1 MSDGKWLVN
10 STEEAR
16 ESLLEML
23 HTYRLE
29 RRNLEQERRMI
40 REAMTTLVDPH
51 TSDPS
56 RPRVQVQPNDDAMI
70 QRVERMMAERRAFE
84 QELQRIAERENRLNR
99 MVRTMGELSAF
110 ERHVVIGQ
118 YIDGRRVEELKA
130 MIGRSTMTIDRC
142 RRSALR
148 KMVRSL
154 YRVRDNSIRAEVE

>member
-1 MSDGKWLVN
+1 MSELRWLVN
-10 STEEAR
+10 SYDEAR

-40 REAMTTLVDPH
+40 RDALTTLVDPR

-70 QRVERMMAERRAFE
+70 QRVERMAAERRAFE

-99 MVRTMGELSAF
+99 LVRAMGELSAY
-110 ERHVVIGQ
+110 ERHVVVGQ

-130 MIGRSTMTIDRC
+130 VIGRSTTTIDRT

-148 KMVRSL
+148 KLVRSL
-154 YRVRDNSIRAEVE
+154 YRVMDNSMRTEVE